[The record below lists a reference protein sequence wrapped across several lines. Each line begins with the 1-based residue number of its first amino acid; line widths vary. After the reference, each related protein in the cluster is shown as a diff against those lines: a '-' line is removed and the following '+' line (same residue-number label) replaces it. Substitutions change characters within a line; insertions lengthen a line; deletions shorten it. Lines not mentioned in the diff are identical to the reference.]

1 MWFLCEVMKGKKP
14 GEHPA
19 GQNRGH
25 FNDAFGASEPGEL
38 SESPNVL
45 LPRSG
50 SGSVGQ
56 SAAGAGSLPLS
67 GLLPCA

>member
-1 MWFLCEVMKGKKP
+1 MSIRQDRTEAISMMHLV
-14 GEHPA
+14 
-19 GQNRGH
+19 
-25 FNDAFGASEPGEL
+25 PGEL

-56 SAAGAGSLPLS
+56 SAAGASSLPLS
-67 GLLPCA
+67 GLLPCP